1 MVCVCVFY
9 RARVHCMHG
18 QQEKRRFMLDIS
30 YLSGRRWL
38 SPPATSNFFFLS
50 RCSSVGIGWAS
61 QLRNVSALERHL
73 KNEPFRKINLFRAS
87 AESMQEK
94 SPIPSCFNKIPIKEI
109 TPAGYTSICEV
120 SLVLFRASFPF
131 VMLPSCR
138 QLDSGAMP
146 NQNRTTESRSSAY
159 FFSLRHDLRCQRAP
173 MNSGFCRITPDGWLR
188 AGIIRLD
195 VIERIGCVSAFL
207 AYWHTTDYQLYFSCV
222 SHKSNLAGGRYVENC
237 SCTGNH
243 SPILLHKRQGKCNK
257 SEPHLYEVIR
267 VDRINNCKPHQ
278 KLRITFFL
286 D

>member
-1 MVCVCVFY
+1 MWGIPGIIQSIVSVRDATF
-9 RARVHCMHG
+9 
-18 QQEKRRFMLDIS
+18 
-30 YLSGRRWL
+30 L
-38 SPPATSNFFFLS
+38 SP
-50 RCSSVGIGWAS
+50 IG
-61 QLRNVSALERHL
+61 LRRNAKSKSHD
-73 KNEPFRKINLFRAS
+73 RKQVI
-87 AESMQEK
+87 
-94 SPIPSCFNKIPIKEI
+94 
-109 TPAGYTSICEV
+109 
-120 SLVLFRASFPF
+120 SF
-131 VMLPSCR
+131 
-138 QLDSGAMP
+138 
-146 NQNRTTESRSSAY
+146 

-222 SHKSNLAGGRYVENC
+222 SHKSNLARGRYVENC

-278 KLRITFFL
+278 KLRVTFFL